1 MQIDE
6 LTLVLLGAFWTGT
19 TAVFTGMQMA
29 DAARDRIMLAKA
41 DDVHLPPDYRRHLL
55 WYTWVPL
62 RVSLASVSLL
72 LGVIIVFL
80 PKLATEAGTTSR
92 PTFAA
97 ICVWSAFI
105 PFSGAALFFITS
117 LLEFSTMKSRI
128 HDAGR
133 KNKT

>member
-41 DDVHLPPDYRRHLL
+41 DDVDLPSSYRRHVL

-72 LGVIIVFL
+72 LGIIIVFL
-80 PKLATEAGTTSR
+80 PNLATEAGTTSR

-97 ICVWSAFI
+97 ICLWSAFI
-105 PFSGAALFFITS
+105 PFCGAALFFTTS
-117 LLEFSTMKSRI
+117 LLEFFKMKSLL
-128 HDAGR
+128 HGAER
-133 KNKT
+133 KKNA